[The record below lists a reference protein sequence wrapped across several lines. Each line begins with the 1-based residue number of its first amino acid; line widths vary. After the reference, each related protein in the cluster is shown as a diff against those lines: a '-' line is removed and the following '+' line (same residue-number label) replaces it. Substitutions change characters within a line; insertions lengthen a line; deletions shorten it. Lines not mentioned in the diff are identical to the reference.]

1 MFALPAGWKP
11 FSLGALAGA
20 VIITWTGF
28 DALGWKTSAAAETL
42 GKRQAD
48 AAVVTALA
56 SICNEQFRKAAD
68 FPARLAA
75 LYLGD
80 EPTDADP
87 PETNYRIGVRARN
100 LELEIIWIGS
110 VLFGRRRH
118 SFLPVP
124 RRWRASRCR

>member
-28 DALGWKTSAAAETL
+28 DALGWKTSAAAATL

-48 AAVVTALA
+48 TAVVTALA
-56 SICNEQFRKAAD
+56 SICNAQFRKAAD

-75 LYLGD
+75 LEKTDRYSRGEVIWKGGWATMPGAA
-80 EPTDADP
+80 EPDHDVGRACAELLIPADKP
-87 PETNYRIGVRARN
+87 
-100 LELEIIWIGS
+100 
-110 VLFGRRRH
+110 
-118 SFLPVP
+118 
-124 RRWRASRCR
+124 